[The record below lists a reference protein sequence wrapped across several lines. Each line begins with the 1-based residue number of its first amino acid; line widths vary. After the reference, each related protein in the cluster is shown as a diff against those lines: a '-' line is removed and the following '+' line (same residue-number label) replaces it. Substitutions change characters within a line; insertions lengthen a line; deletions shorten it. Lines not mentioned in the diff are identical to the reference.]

1 MKKITDR
8 YHQKI
13 QADNK
18 YLDPLFDLKEVP
30 KRTYQL
36 GVTALVMGLCLATIN
51 SAIGLYVSS
60 FTIAC
65 FCFCILMFMLLKY
78 HEAINDLTISIF
90 SMICALLIFLA
101 CLEGLQSEEYLFFF
115 PVLIAVPLV
124 VDLKQARM
132 RKSATFIGIIILA
145 FIFCI
150 VIGAYV
156 KPMEDFTTKQISRAA
171 LINRFTALGSTIL
184 LAALYTFFEKR
195 YLDELMAQSR
205 RVIDSKTQFLAT
217 MGHELRTPLNG
228 IVGVINLMKN
238 ETAPSK
244 KQEYTRIIEDCA
256 DHMLHQVNDI
266 LDLNKIEAG
275 KVILNLKEVNIK
287 DLLMKTAIPFKALAA
302 AKGVNVETEID
313 AQLDLFILADNL
325 RLIQIINNLF
335 ANALKF
341 TKKGFIKL
349 TAVCE
354 ETTEESVSVLFA
366 IEDSGSGIDQDDQ
379 EKIFESF
386 WQVYDEENNKL
397 TGTGLGLT
405 ICNRLLALMGGQ
417 LEVQSEKGTGS
428 KFSFGLIFKLAVK
441 PEFEAVHPLDE
452 EKDLAGINVLL
463 AEDNKLNMMVAK
475 RILNGFKAKVT
486 IAYDGF
492 EALQRL
498 DELSSLNV
506 ILLDLEMPVMN
517 GYEAIYEIRKQYP
530 DVPVIAF
537 TASLVDNQMLDDLLA
552 SGFTD
557 CILKPFQPIQL
568 LHIIN
573 KHINTRVA

>member
-8 YHQKI
+8 YHYRI
-13 QADNK
+13 QAENK
-18 YLDPLFDLKEVP
+18 YSDPLFDLKEVP

-36 GVTALVMGLCLATIN
+36 GITALGTGLCLATIN
-51 SAIGLYVSS
+51 AAIGLYVSS

-78 HEAINDLTISIF
+78 NEAINDLTVSIL

-101 CLEGLQSEEYLFFF
+101 CLEGLQSEQYLYFF

-124 VDLKQARM
+124 VDLKQART
-132 RKSATFIGIIILA
+132 RKSATFIGIIIFA

-156 KPMEDFTTKQISRAA
+156 KPMEDFTARQISKAA

-195 YLDELMAQSR
+195 YIDELMAQSR
-205 RVIDSKTQFLAT
+205 RVIDTKTQFLAT

-228 IVGVINLMKN
+228 IVGVVNLMKN
-238 ETAPSK
+238 EATAVK
-244 KQEYTRIIEDCA
+244 KEEYLHIIEDCA

-266 LDLNKIEAG
+266 LDFNKIEAG
-275 KVILNLKEVNIK
+275 KLDLNLKEINIK
-287 DLLMKTAIPFKALAA
+287 DLLLKAALPFKALAA
-302 AKGVNVETEID
+302 AKEVAVETAID
-313 AQLDLFILADNL
+313 NRLDIFVLTDNL
-325 RLIQIINNLF
+325 RLVQIINNLF

-341 TKKGFIKL
+341 TKRGFIKL
-349 TAVCE
+349 TAYCNAIDE
-354 ETTEESVSVLFA
+354 ENASILFA
-366 IEDSGSGIDQDDQ
+366 VEDTGTGIDQDDQ

-405 ICNRLLALMGGQ
+405 ICNRLLALMGSK
-417 LEVQSEKGTGS
+417 LKVESEKGHGS
-428 KFSFGLIFKLAVK
+428 KFSFNLKFKLATQ
-441 PEFEAVHPLDE
+441 PRPAAAVLPNE

-475 RILNGFKAKVT
+475 RILNGFNAKVT
-486 IAYDGF
+486 VAYDGF
-492 EALQRL
+492 EALQLL
-498 DELSSLNV
+498 DKMPHPDI

-537 TASLVDNQMLDDLLA
+537 TASLVDNQMLNDLLA

-557 CILKPFQPIQL
+557 CILKPFQPGQL
-568 LHIIN
+568 RQIIN
-573 KHINTRVA
+573 KHINIKAA